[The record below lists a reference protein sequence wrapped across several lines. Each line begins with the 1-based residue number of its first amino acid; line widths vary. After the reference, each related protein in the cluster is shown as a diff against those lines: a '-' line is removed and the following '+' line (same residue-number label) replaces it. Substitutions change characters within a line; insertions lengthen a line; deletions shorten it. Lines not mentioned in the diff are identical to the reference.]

1 MAKEYAA
8 TRITGNLGLRRTLE
22 RVLESVV
29 AIMALGFVTGGLARL
44 AVPGPDPMPIWLT
57 VAIGLAGSWG
67 GGAIAAAIW
76 GWDATTA
83 VSFVGFIA
91 SILLVVAYRRFIQ
104 KRPVTGPDAFKFPE
118 RGVGIERF
126 RERRQKMEDLMRQQQ
141 QQRSQGES
149 VTDQLRKLAELRD
162 AGVLTDEEFETKKQ
176 ELLARM

>member
-1 MAKEYAA
+1 
-8 TRITGNLGLRRTLE
+8 
-22 RVLESVV
+22 VLESVI
-29 AIMALGFVTGGLARL
+29 AIMVLGFITGGLARL

-57 VAIGLAGSWG
+57 VAIGLVGSWG

-83 VSFVGFIA
+83 VSFVGFIV

-104 KRPVTGPDAFKFPE
+104 KRPITGPGAFKFPE
-118 RGVGIERF
+118 RGVGIDRF
-126 RERRQKMEDLMRQQQ
+126 RERRQKMEDLMRRQQE
-141 QQRSQGES
+141 QRAQGES
-149 VTDQLRKLAELRD
+149 VTDQLRKLSELRD